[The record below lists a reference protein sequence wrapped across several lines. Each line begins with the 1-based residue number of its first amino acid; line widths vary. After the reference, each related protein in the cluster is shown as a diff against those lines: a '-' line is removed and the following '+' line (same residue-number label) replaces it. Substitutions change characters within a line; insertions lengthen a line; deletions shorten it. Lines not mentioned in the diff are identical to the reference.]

1 MSTDALRERVEDA
14 VRAFEDGPLGER
26 AAALLKCLGYES
38 ERTLGTGPENPR
50 DFLDQFVR
58 HSEQTMAERQRS
70 LILDTWKRVEIVFQY
85 GEDEL
90 ASRIQGH
97 LFENQFTHFDESRI
111 KSFLF
116 MAVELRDGDH
126 ARFRLASMV
135 RGVNRLFRMPVIVF
149 FRYRRDD
156 GTTALTLAVIHRRA
170 HKRDFDRDVLT
181 KATLIKDIRV
191 DAPHS
196 AHVRIPSELA
206 LAELAPANSNFD
218 ELHRAWQQVLD
229 TEELNRR
236 FYKRL
241 YRWFE
246 CAVDDCSFPDDG
258 AGAGNAERHVIRMI
272 TRLLFIW
279 FLKEKWLVPGELFR
293 ERFAEATLTNHG
305 PERTDYYRAVLQ
317 NLFFATLNTELG
329 KVDPQNERWK
339 RRQLDAAEAIEDP
352 QARGSALRAIEHAF
366 SEERCYGDFGRK
378 LYLIQRVI
386 HGVDIQPV
394 ATQITKLRF
403 FISLIVEQQP
413 TSDPANN
420 YGLDPLPNLETN
432 FIAAN
437 SLLGMER
444 PAQAELR
451 STEVSRL
458 EERLKRLRR
467 QWFDAHDRGAKWELR
482 KKDER
487 LRGELREALIEDEWS
502 ETAANALSAWRP
514 YDQNASADWLDP
526 EWMFGVKDGF
536 DVVIGNPPYVRADFP
551 DPAHQELRQRVVDS
565 DRYET
570 LWEKWD
576 LYIPFIERGF
586 RLLREGGV
594 ITFIV
599 SDAYCHA
606 KYAEKS
612 QEWFLRHARILRLD
626 FLSRIRIFDAAVR
639 NVTFVFQ
646 KTNGV
651 QNKPQRRVHHGEF
664 GNVKL
669 LTTDEQRRLTH
680 RAFFPEDTIE
690 HRFSR
695 PTVTLDEVG
704 YVSVGLVAHADE
716 KRVPGAFQLADL
728 VSDTP
733 DAEHPWGS
741 YRGTACA
748 EFATGPS
755 SVRRDIATRSLAGRT
770 CPGAKTSRRQA
781 PVSRS
786 SSCSVS

>member
-1 MSTDALRERVEDA
+1 M
-14 VRAFEDGPLGER
+14 
-26 AAALLKCLGYES
+26 
-38 ERTLGTGPENPR
+38 
-50 DFLDQFVR
+50 
-58 HSEQTMAERQRS
+58 
-70 LILDTWKRVEIVFQY
+70 
-85 GEDEL
+85 
-90 ASRIQGH
+90 
-97 LFENQFTHFDESRI
+97 
-111 KSFLF
+111 
-116 MAVELRDGDH
+116 
-126 ARFRLASMV
+126 
-135 RGVNRLFRMPVIVF
+135 
-149 FRYRRDD
+149 
-156 GTTALTLAVIHRRA
+156 
-170 HKRDFDRDVLT
+170 
-181 KATLIKDIRV
+181 
-191 DAPHS
+191 
-196 AHVRIPSELA
+196 
-206 LAELAPANSNFD
+206 
-218 ELHRAWQQVLD
+218 
-229 TEELNRR
+229 
-236 FYKRL
+236 
-241 YRWFE
+241 
-246 CAVDDCSFPDDG
+246 
-258 AGAGNAERHVIRMI
+258 
-272 TRLLFIW
+272 
-279 FLKEKWLVPGELFR
+279 
-293 ERFAEATLTNHG
+293 
-305 PERTDYYRAVLQ
+305 
-317 NLFFATLNTELG
+317 
-329 KVDPQNERWK
+329 
-339 RRQLDAAEAIEDP
+339 DAAEAIEDP

-733 DAEHPWGS
+733 RRRAPVGIVPWHSLRGVRNRSIKRQTRYRDEKPRRPDLPRREDLEETSARFAVQVPARCHELRCGPRVPARQSTEQHPPLPQRLEEAARSRLQREGAAA
-741 YRGTACA
+741 RRPRRRRDPDGK
-748 EFATGPS
+748 GRRDPS
-755 SVRRDIATRSLAGRT
+755 ADVEDLEGGLEGLVRRLYGLGETGARTPLA
-770 CPGAKTSRRQA
+770 
-781 PVSRS
+781 
-786 SSCSVS
+786 